1 MSKDNFDSVF
11 FTKATKNKVKLTP
24 LSVSEQMQEELEP
37 ILLDK
42 DFGGPL
48 PHDKPAVE
56 IQKQKGRIKKFIEDF
71 VNKR

>member
-1 MSKDNFDSVF
+1 MN
-11 FTKATKNKVKLTP
+11 TKKSQKQADQASAVEP
-24 LSVSEQMQEELEP
+24 MEPMSVSEQMQEELEP

-56 IQKQKGRIKKFIEDF
+56 IQKQKGRIKKFIEEF